1 VKSELG
7 GDGMPEEK
15 KDDVYHLK
23 PDETREPTL
32 MDTFSPD
39 RVEKFIMGELTL
51 GQLYGITIEEAYSIA
66 EMGYTMMEQGRLK
79 DAQTV
84 FQGLVISN
92 PYDGYFHAVLGS
104 IYQKLGIV
112 DGAIEE
118 YTLAIGLD
126 PANVEAYVNRG
137 ELIMSKGNFTQAA
150 ADFRNAIELDP
161 DGDNPVANRARA
173 LATILSTALS
183 KAIEQ
188 QSK

>member
-1 VKSELG
+1 
-7 GDGMPEEK
+7 MPDQ
-15 KDDVYHLK
+15 KDDKVYELK
-23 PDETREPTL
+23 PDETREAQLT
-32 MDTFSPD
+32 DTMSPD

-104 IYQKLGIV
+104 IYQKLGMV

-118 YTLAIGLD
+118 YTLALGLD
-126 PANVEAYVNRG
+126 PGNVEAYVNRG
-137 ELIMSKGNFTQAA
+137 ELLISKGNFVDAA
-150 ADFRNAIELDP
+150 ADFNRAIDLDP
-161 DGDNPVANRARA
+161 DGENPVANRARA
-173 LATILSTALS
+173 LASIVTAALS
-183 KAIEQ
+183 SAISNQ
-188 QSK
+188 

>member
-1 VKSELG
+1 MADQKEDKVY
-7 GDGMPEEK
+7 
-15 KDDVYHLK
+15 DVK
-23 PDETREPTL
+23 PDESREPNL
-32 MDTFSPD
+32 MDTMSPD

-92 PYDGYFHAVLGS
+92 PYDGYFHAVLGA

-118 YTLAIGLD
+118 YTLALGLD
-126 PANVEAYVNRG
+126 PGNVEAYVNRG
-137 ELIMSKGNFTQAA
+137 ELMIAKGNFAQAA
-150 ADFRNAIELDP
+150 ADFKKAIDLDP
-161 DGDNPVANRARA
+161 DGENPVANRARA
-173 LATILSTALS
+173 LASIVAAALS
-183 KAIEQ
+183 SAISQ
-188 QSK
+188 K

>member
-1 VKSELG
+1 
-7 GDGMPEEK
+7 MPEEK
-15 KDDVYHLK
+15 DDSVYELK
-23 PDETREPTL
+23 PDEIREPNLT
-32 MDTFSPD
+32 DTFSPD
-39 RVEKFIMGELTL
+39 RVEKFIMGDLTL

-66 EMGYTMMEQGRLK
+66 EIGYTMMEQGRLK

-104 IYQKLGIV
+104 IYQKLGMA

-137 ELIMSKGNFTQAA
+137 ELLISKGNFVQAA
-150 ADFRNAIELDP
+150 GDFKRAIDLDP
-161 DGDNPVANRARA
+161 SGENPVANRARA
-173 LATILSTALS
+173 LASIVAASLSN
-183 KAIEQ
+183 AIADQE
-188 QSK
+188 K